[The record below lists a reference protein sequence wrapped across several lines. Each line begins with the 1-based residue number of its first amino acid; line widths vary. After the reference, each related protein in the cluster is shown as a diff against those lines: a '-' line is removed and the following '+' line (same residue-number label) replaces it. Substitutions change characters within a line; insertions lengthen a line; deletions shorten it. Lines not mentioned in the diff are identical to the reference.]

1 MNIVMLTNT
10 FTPHV
15 GGVARSVQAFTRE
28 LRRRGH
34 RVLVIAPAFEGMPE
48 SEGDVIRLP
57 AWRHFSEG
65 DFSVP
70 APLPGRVARAL
81 NAFEPEIVHAHHP
94 FLLGE
99 TALRVGASRNLPVV
113 FTHHTLYER
122 YTHYLPADSPRWRHF
137 AIEVATGFGNLCDA
151 VIAPSRS
158 VAELLAARGVNTPV
172 EVIPTGVD
180 SGSFAPGDGA
190 RLRDRLGIPGQ
201 AFLVGH
207 VGRLAPEKS
216 PGFLA
221 EAVAR
226 FLSRE
231 PKSHFLLA
239 GAGPCAREMEEA
251 FARRDLSSRLHR
263 LYVLSGPELVEAY
276 RAMDA
281 FVFASRS
288 ETQGMVLTEAMATG
302 APVIALDGP
311 GVREVVRDRFN
322 GRLLENADEEEFAMA
337 LSWLAGLD
345 IEEVRG
351 LRANVLATA
360 EEFSMRRSADRLLD
374 LYRGLKGPR
383 FGEKDLESSRWASTR
398 RFFREELKILQNL
411 AHAAE
416 EALRLQKGEGGGG

>member
-28 LRRRGH
+28 LRLRGH
-34 RVLVIAPAFEGMPE
+34 RVLVIAPSFAGMPE
-48 SEGDVIRLP
+48 SEEDVIRLP

-70 APLPGRVARAL
+70 APLPGRVTRAL
-81 NAFEPEIVHAHHP
+81 NAFGPEIVHAHHP

-137 AIEVATGFGNLCDA
+137 AIEVATGFGNLCDT

-158 VAELLAARGVNTPV
+158 VAELLVARGVSTPV

-180 SGSFAPGDGA
+180 SDFFTPGDGG
-190 RLRDRLGIPGQ
+190 RVRDRLGIPGE
-201 AFLVGH
+201 AFVVGH

-216 PGFLA
+216 PGFLS

-226 FLSRE
+226 FLSRV
-231 PKSHFLLA
+231 PDSHFLLA
-239 GAGPCAREMEEA
+239 GAGPCAQEMEEV
-251 FARRDLSSRLHR
+251 FVRRGLSRRLHR
-263 LYVLSGPELVEAY
+263 LHILTGPELVDVY
-276 RAMDA
+276 RSMDV

-302 APVIALDGP
+302 APVVALDGP

-322 GRLLENADEEEFAMA
+322 GRLFENIDEDGFAAA
-337 LSWLAGLD
+337 LAWLAGLD
-345 IEEVRG
+345 GEEVRR
-351 LRANVLATA
+351 LRTNALATA
-360 EEFSMRRSADRLLD
+360 GEFSMHRSTDRLLD
-374 LYRGLKGPR
+374 LYQRLKEARP
-383 FGEKDLESSRWASTR
+383 GEKDLEASRWSSTR

-416 EALRLQKGEGGGG
+416 EALRVREGEESRG